1 MLNAV
6 YLWPEVTGESIMK
19 HTRIALYIDLLFCLV
34 IMPLIIMLL
43 PVDRWIVTNTAFLVT
58 IVLYV
63 YILYFLYRRIGLFR
77 MFMRRKYASI
87 AVIMLLLFGLTKLL
101 TYFPMQH
108 NDIVPDL
115 QQLEARRNM
124 RTQTVWFL
132 FLVVTCFSL
141 VIELIFELFRQILA
155 SQELAAQKDKAELA
169 LYKAQINP
177 HFMFNTLNTLYGL
190 MLSRSELAESAF
202 VKFSSILRYMY
213 EQTERELISIGD
225 EMEYLRQY
233 VDLQKLRLNIHTS
246 VALMEDIDDESV
258 MVPPMLFIN
267 FVENAFKYGTSPD
280 TDCTVEIEVVLHSW
294 LLKFR
299 TLNSIIR
306 KGGEKGETKVS
317 GIGIENCRKR
327 LQLLF
332 PDRFELLASGQ
343 DGIYKVELT
352 IHLKEDRRA

>member
-1 MLNAV
+1 
-6 YLWPEVTGESIMK
+6 
-19 HTRIALYIDLLFCLV
+19 
-34 IMPLIIMLL
+34 
-43 PVDRWIVTNTAFLVT
+43 
-58 IVLYV
+58 
-63 YILYFLYRRIGLFR
+63 
-77 MFMRRKYASI
+77 
-87 AVIMLLLFGLTKLL
+87 
-101 TYFPMQH
+101 MQH

>member
-1 MLNAV
+1 
-6 YLWPEVTGESIMK
+6 MK

-58 IVLYV
+58 LVLYV
-63 YILYFLYRRIGLFR
+63 YILYFIYRRIGLFK
-77 MFMRRKYASI
+77 MFMRRKYVSI
-87 AVIMLLLFGLTKLL
+87 AVIMLLLLGTTKLL

-108 NDIVPDL
+108 YDIVPDL
-115 QQLEARRNM
+115 QQLEARKNM
-124 RTQTVWFL
+124 RTQTIWFL

-155 SQELAAQKDKAELA
+155 SQELAARKDKAELA

-213 EQTERELISIGD
+213 EQTERELISIGE

-233 VDLQKLRLNIHTS
+233 VDLQKLRLNRHTS
-246 VALMEDIDDESV
+246 VVLREDIDDESV
-258 MVPPMLFIN
+258 MVPPMLFIT
-267 FVENAFKYGTSPD
+267 FVENAFKYGSSSD
-280 TDCTVEIEVVLHSW
+280 TDCIIEVDVELNAG
-294 LLKFR
+294 LLEFR
-299 TLNSIIR
+299 TSNSIMR
-306 KGGEKGETKVS
+306 KEREPDES

-332 PDRFELLASGQ
+332 PDRFELHASGQ
-343 DGIYKVELT
+343 DGIFKVELK
-352 IHLKEDRRA
+352 IHLQEDRRP